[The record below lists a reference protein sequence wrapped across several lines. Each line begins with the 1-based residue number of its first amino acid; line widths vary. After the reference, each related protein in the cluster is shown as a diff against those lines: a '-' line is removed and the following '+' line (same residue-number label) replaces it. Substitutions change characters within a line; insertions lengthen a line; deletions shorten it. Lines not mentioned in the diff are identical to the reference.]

1 MPITLPGLA
10 SGLDVNAIT
19 TALVNAERAP
29 ITDLQTRQSNY
40 DGAAQTITA
49 FSTKL
54 NALATA
60 ARALSTAD
68 GFASFTASSSDTA
81 SVAASASGGA
91 SAGVY
96 NVTVSQL
103 AREQR
108 TFGAAFGASNTA
120 LGFTGSLGI
129 DIGAAHSS
137 VTVAATDTLT
147 DIAAKISASG
157 ARVSA
162 SVFYTGSQYKLLVR
176 GLDSGAANAVSFT
189 ETGTSLG
196 LNAPGATYQ
205 AAQDAQLQ
213 VEGVTISRPT
223 NQVTGVVPGVT
234 LALSRVT
241 ASPVTVTVGTDTA
254 SVKTKISA
262 LVSAYNEVVN
272 QVHVQTGYGST
283 KPINMALAGDSTM
296 RRALSRVQSIVG
308 NVVAGTSG
316 RYTTLGSVGLQST
329 RDGTLTFDASKF
341 DAAVQA
347 DPTSVARLFVNNTST
362 GSIGAMKSFSD
373 VVDSLTLG
381 PTAPLSG
388 RVDSFKRQSKGL
400 TDQIAR
406 LEEQA
411 ARYQQQLQQQ
421 FTTLDQQVSLY
432 KSYGASLGSLTTTTA

>member
-29 ITDLQTRQSNY
+29 ISDLQTRQSNI
-40 DGAAQTITA
+40 DSAVQTVTN

-60 ARALSTAD
+60 ARALSTVD
-68 GFASFTASSSDTA
+68 GFASFSASSSDSA

-96 NVTVSQL
+96 SVSVTQL

-108 TFGAAFGASNTA
+108 TFGTAMASSNTA
-120 LGFTGSLGI
+120 LGSAGTLGL
-129 DIGAAHSS
+129 DINGAHTN

-147 DIAAKISASG
+147 DIAAKISGSG

-176 GLDSGAANAVSFT
+176 GLDSGAANAVTFT
-189 ETGTSLG
+189 ETGVSLG

-205 AAQDAQLQ
+205 SAQDAQLT
-213 VEGVTISRPT
+213 VEGVSITRPT

-234 LALSRVT
+234 LALSRTT
-241 ASPVTVTVGTDTA
+241 ASPVTVTVGTDTGA
-254 SVKTKISA
+254 VKTKINA
-262 LVSAYNEVVN
+262 LVSAYNDVVN
-272 QVHVQTGYGST
+272 LVHVQTGYGST
-283 KPINMALAGDSTM
+283 KAVNAALSGDSM
-296 RRALSRVQSIVG
+296 LRRALSQVQSIIG
-308 NVVAGTSG
+308 NAVSGTSG
-316 RYTTLGSVGLQST
+316 RYTTLGSVGLSSN
-329 RDGTLTFDASKF
+329 RDGALTFDASKF

-347 DPTSVARLFVNNTST
+347 DPTGVSRLFVSNASS
-362 GSIGAMKSFSD
+362 GSVGAMKSFGD

-381 PTAPLSG
+381 PTSPVTG
-388 RVDSFKRQSKGL
+388 RIDAFRRQSKGIAS
-400 TDQIAR
+400 QIDR
-406 LEEQA
+406 LEQQA
-411 ARYQQQLQQQ
+411 TRYQQQLQQQ
-421 FTTLDQQVSLY
+421 FTTLDQQMSVY
-432 KSYGASLGSLTTTTA
+432 KNVASSLGALSSTTG